1 MTLHQ
6 LQKPGNIMKVL
17 SHGNAYAAATFRGIP
32 RIGTKCRVSFH
43 LISLC
48 VLVMSFS
55 GCERT
60 APKDTK
66 GKFPEDSVRK
76 FVELVQAK
84 DYPSAERLWYGPSQR
99 MEFTIKF
106 EDYCANFMNVD
117 LNTASISKARKG
129 KSGFWMVNIDWTEG
143 DEKKHNSFGLK
154 VIDGEWKM
162 ERGYKW

>member
-1 MTLHQ
+1 
-6 LQKPGNIMKVL
+6 
-17 SHGNAYAAATFRGIP
+17 
-32 RIGTKCRVSFH
+32 
-43 LISLC
+43 
-48 VLVMSFS
+48 MSFS